1 MTVNF
6 GTMNPYMM
14 SSVDMDNIMNA
25 PILSSGMGMTNPM
38 MMGTG
43 IGGYAGL
50 GTFGGVLNPQY
61 QMQTIQQWD
70 DFGVNR
76 QVAAFRNQNNA
87 QFQMQAQNGSIQRQV
102 QILAQEIKANN
113 QDNVKTEYTK
123 LLQAIKTAYGSQL
136 QGTDEE
142 KELTLKQ
149 YADQI
154 YAQQTG
160 TYMTEDLKANG
171 RGSFGDGFMK
181 IFSFGMGN
189 KTSVEENLEMM
200 TGVKQTTGSKASNV
214 CGKILGTICTLGLGW
229 LGNL

>member
-6 GTMNPYMM
+6 GMVNPNAGM
-14 SSVDMDNIMNA
+14 NIMDMPVLNA
-25 PILSSGMGMTNPM
+25 YTGMAAGNVGMGYGMASL
-38 MMGTG
+38 
-43 IGGYAGL
+43 GYGL
-50 GTFGGVLNPQY
+50 MNPQY
-61 QMQTIQQWD
+61 QMQTMQQWD

-87 QFQMQAQNGSIQRQV
+87 QFQMQAQNGSIQRQI
-102 QILAQEIKANN
+102 QILSQEIKANN
-113 QDNVKTEYTK
+113 QDNIKSEYSK
-123 LLQAIKTAYGSQL
+123 LLQAIRASYGSQL
-136 QGTDEE
+136 QGTEEE

-149 YADQI
+149 YADQL

-171 RGSFGDGFMK
+171 RSSFGDGFMK

-189 KTSVEENLEMM
+189 KTSVDENLEMM
-200 TGVKQTTGSKASNV
+200 TGVKRTTASKASNI
-214 CGKILGTICTLGLGW
+214 CGKVLGTICTLGLGW